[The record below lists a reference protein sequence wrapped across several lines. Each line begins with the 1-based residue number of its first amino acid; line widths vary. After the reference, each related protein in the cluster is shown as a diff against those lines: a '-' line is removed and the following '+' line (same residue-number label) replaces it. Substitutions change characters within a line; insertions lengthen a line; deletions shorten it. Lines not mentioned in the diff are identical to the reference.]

1 MKRFFSALSLIVV
14 ASLIACTD
22 NNMPKEAV
30 GVSTPGPAEL
40 EANFRNPPDEAKPRT
55 WFHAMSGNMSKD
67 GLTKDLES
75 LAEVG
80 IGGLLLF
87 NVSQGIPVGDV
98 PYNSDRHHEML
109 THAAAE
115 SERLGL
121 SFGVHNC
128 DGWSSSGGPWVKP
141 EESMKMV
148 VYSSQVVKQSERQT
162 VRESGI
168 VLTQPTTREGYYEDI
183 AVVAYPSLYTEVEDS
198 EKWAIVT
205 ASDPNYDTQLVT
217 DGKIDAEVRLGKKKG
232 PAPWLQFEYERPAII
247 RSASATFTD
256 RNATVLL
263 QSSEDGRN
271 WVDVRELYKVR
282 TGKGEWA
289 VNDHFEPVTARY
301 FRMQFNQDVGL
312 REAQLYRTYLLEN
325 PLGQTA
331 MARTEDSKFRDIGT
345 PPRNMT
351 IDPETVINLTEYM
364 DTTGRLVYDFP
375 EGDWTVM
382 RFGQTSTG
390 AFNNPASWEGRG
402 LEVDKMSR
410 PAFKTHYDAFIRRV
424 VDEAGAAGP
433 NALQYVEIDS
443 YEAGGQNWTTGF
455 NDLFKE
461 RKGYDFIPFLP
472 LVAGR
477 FMGAAAG
484 AVEVEGQGTSEASKD
499 VSPLPRRGARGEV
512 SEAVLYDFREVI
524 TDLVT
529 ENYFGYFTELCHAD
543 GLKTY
548 VEPYGFGPLN
558 DLDVGGTADIPMGEF
573 WMNREITQV
582 ESAVSA
588 AHIYGKPVVS
598 AESFTSTP
606 QINWRGNPAMA
617 KLSGDK
623 AWAMGINEFMFH
635 RFAHQANPNVTP
647 GMTMNRWGFH
657 FDRTQTWWN
666 NAGKDWFRY
675 IARGSYLL
683 RQGHP
688 VADLM
693 IFVGDGK
700 PNSRF
705 KWEDFD
711 PAIPKWLNYDNVNA
725 DVLINRIGLTDGQL
739 VLPEGGQYPLLALKN
754 CDHLSLPTLRRLV
767 EIAESGVTVVG
778 KAPGRLAGYGH
789 SEADYETFA
798 ELAERL
804 AVYLQPAN
812 DWQSRLGEHDLT
824 PDLTAA
830 DNDTLIYEHRRVGT
844 TDVYFMV
851 NESSAP
857 DTLLLNV
864 RVRGKQPERWN
875 PLTGTISPIRRYAPT
890 ATGTRLQL
898 ALEGEESVFL
908 VFRDDVEMT
917 APIAASN
924 WKEPDLRILG
934 YRPISEPWTVSFRE
948 ADGFVGPAGFTEV
961 NGLDALPKNNDPAG
975 ITTLPFQALTDWT
988 DHPDERVRYYSGTA
1002 TYRTEFDF
1010 RPTSNA
1016 TYHLD
1021 LGEVNII
1028 AAVKLNGKDLGVQW
1042 MKPLRVDITDAVRE
1056 GTNVLEIAV
1065 TNLWSNRLIGE
1076 ERYPKQDGGYK
1087 LERYRNGNG
1096 VKLKMP
1102 AWYVN
1107 NEPVPP
1113 GPRTTFT
1120 TSDFYD
1126 ADDALFPSGL
1136 KGPVKIIA
1144 LEELVF
1150 APAAAPE
1157 KDD

>member
-1 MKRFFSALSLIVV
+1 MRGSFSVLLLMVLAGIISC
-14 ASLIACTD
+14 A
-22 NNMPKEAV
+22 
-30 GVSTPGPAEL
+30 GGPSEQETSAGTFPSAEEL
-40 EANFRNPPDEAKPRT
+40 KAGFLKPPDEAKPRT
-55 WFHAMSGNMSKD
+55 WFHAMSGNMSKE

-75 LAEVG
+75 MAEVG

-141 EESMKMV
+141 EESMKML
-148 VYSSQVVKQSERQT
+148 VYSEQIIAGGGENTEHQ
-162 VRESGI
+162 
-168 VLTQPTTREGYYEDI
+168 LAQPTLREGYYEDI
-183 AVVAYPSLYTEVEDS
+183 AVVAYPSLPS
-198 EKWAIVT
+198 ELDDAENSPSLI
-205 ASDPNYDTQLVT
+205 ASDPGYGTELISDGRIDREAQL
-217 DGKIDAEVRLGKKKG
+217 GQKG
-232 PAPWLQFEYERPAII
+232 GAAPWLQFNYERPKTI
-247 RSASATFTD
+247 RSASATYTD
-256 RNATVLL
+256 RHVTVTL
-263 QSSEDGRN
+263 QQSADGKTFTN
-271 WVDVRELYKVR
+271 VRELFKVR

-301 FRMQFNQDVGL
+301 FRLQFNQPVHL
-312 REAQLYRTYLLEN
+312 REAKLISTYLLEN
-325 PLGQTA
+325 PLGRTA
-331 MARTEDSKFRDIGT
+331 MARTDDSKFKAIGT
-345 PPRNMT
+345 PSGTMS
-351 IDPETVINLTEYM
+351 IDPETVVDLSNDLAP
-364 DTTGRLVYDFP
+364 DGLLRKKLP
-375 EGDWTVM
+375 PGNWTIL

-410 PAFKTHYDAFIRRV
+410 PAFKNHYDAFIRRV
-424 VDEAGAAGP
+424 VDQAGATAP

-455 NDLFKE
+455 ETIFKD
-461 RKGYDFIPFLP
+461 RKGYDLIPFLP

-477 FMGAAAG
+477 FMGADAG
-484 AVEVEGQGTSEASKD
+484 AMEVGKQ
-499 VSPLPRRGARGEV
+499 SPSA
-512 SEAVLYDFREVI
+512 AVLYDFREVV
-524 TDLVT
+524 TDLIT

-558 DLDVGGTADIPMGEF
+558 DLDIGGTTDIPMGEF

-588 AHIYGKPVVS
+588 AHIYGKPVIS

-693 IFVGDGK
+693 IFVGDGQ

-711 PAIPKWLNYDNVNA
+711 PELPKWLNYDNVNA
-725 DVLINRIGLTDGQL
+725 DVLINRTRLEDRAI
-739 VLPEGGQYPLLALKN
+739 VLPEGGSYPLLALKN

-767 EIAESGVTVVG
+767 EIAESGVSVLGEKPTT
-778 KAPGRLAGYGH
+778 LAGYGH
-789 SEADYETFA
+789 PEADYTAFA

-804 AVYLQPAN
+804 ATNLQPAN
-812 DWQSRLGEHDLT
+812 EWEARLAEHELT
-824 PDLTAA
+824 PDLRAA
-830 DNDTLIYEHRRVGT
+830 DNDTLIYEHRRVGET
-844 TDVYFMV
+844 EVYFMV
-851 NESSAP
+851 NESSDP
-857 DTLLLNV
+857 DTLLLDV
-864 RVRGKQPERWN
+864 RVSGKQPEWWN
-875 PLTGTISPIRRYAPT
+875 PLTGTISPIRRFEET
-890 ATGTRLQL
+890 SSGTRIYLP
-898 ALEGEESVFL
+898 LEGEESVFV
-908 VFRDDVEMT
+908 VFRDDVEMI
-917 APIAASN
+917 APLAAAQWN
-924 WKEPDLRILG
+924 TPGLRVLG
-934 YRPISEPWTVSFRE
+934 YRPIDEPWKVTFQKFSRHPDTVG
-948 ADGFVGPAGFTEV
+948 ADFPTVFDFPE
-961 NGLDALPKNNDPAG
+961 
-975 ITTLPFQALTDWT
+975 LTDWK
-988 DHPDERVRYYSGTA
+988 DRPEGAIKYYSGTA
-1002 TYRTEFDF
+1002 DYRTEFDF
-1010 RPTSNA
+1010 HPTGNA

-1021 LGEVNII
+1021 LGEVDI
-1028 AAVKLNGKDLGVQW
+1028 AAEVKINGKNLGVQW
-1042 MKPLRVDITDAVRE
+1042 MPPFLLDITDVVRE
-1056 GTNVLEIAV
+1056 GNNVLEIAV

-1076 ERYPKQDGGYK
+1076 ERYPKQDGGYE
-1087 LERYRNGNG
+1087 LEHARNGNG
-1096 VKLKMP
+1096 VSRKMP
-1102 AWYVN
+1102 RWYVN

-1120 TSDFYD
+1120 TADFYD
-1126 ADDALFPSGL
+1126 ADDELFPSGL
-1136 KGPVKIIA
+1136 KGPVRIIA
-1144 LEELVF
+1144 LQRTRF
-1150 APAAAPE
+1150 APAAAPTT
-1157 KDD
+1157 K